1 MLTDIMN
8 HHMLDVITDQ
18 RVIRWLEI
26 LYSLATRT
34 PRIVLDRVE
43 ETLPTLRRSMS
54 IRLNSE
60 TDRQTQPT
68 CTVVTEDKYHSTEG
82 IEEETESHQR
92 KDTNYTVEREEEME
106 ETHRFQQEDT
116 SHTIERAREDTNH
129 AIERAQEDT
138 NHTVERAQED
148 TNQEDTNH

>member
-43 ETLPTLRRSMS
+43 ETLPTLRRSMVS
-54 IRLNSE
+54 VVMAFVIVESNFESF
-60 TDRQTQPT
+60 TFPT
-68 CTVVTEDKYHSTEG
+68 GSK
-82 IEEETESHQR
+82 
-92 KDTNYTVEREEEME
+92 
-106 ETHRFQQEDT
+106 
-116 SHTIERAREDTNH
+116 
-129 AIERAQEDT
+129 
-138 NHTVERAQED
+138 
-148 TNQEDTNH
+148 